1 MNKNFADDALRG
13 LLGSR
18 VPAWA
23 RCALVLLGMCAL
35 FTVFGLLV
43 YYPARRL
50 NAAIAA
56 SKEKSGIM

>member
-1 MNKNFADDALRG
+1 MCIRDR
-13 LLGSR
+13 
-18 VPAWA
+18 
-23 RCALVLLGMCAL
+23 GMCAL